1 VDEDDFMATPWTLE
15 KELCGLV
22 DATNVGE
29 ALCRLGI
36 VAAAAPRPKLEEV
49 HGWQRGGAETFI
61 YRFRVVQQ
69 GAVHDVLLKAV
80 VAFSTAKSLAE
91 LCEEWAARRRLLER
105 EGIRTPRLYH
115 AGHALVVEE
124 FIPEG
129 LSTFL
134 RSRPAEATHLFDQV
148 IRYAATLEKH
158 GFCPLSPFHG
168 LRTNGTDVFAVD
180 FGQDL
185 GPPGLTARRGRRLL
199 REAIKWLSRASSQSI
214 DESRATAVFAF
225 HAADAKSGGFK

>member
-1 VDEDDFMATPWTLE
+1 MATPWTLE

-22 DATNVGE
+22 DTTSVGQ

-36 VAAAAPRPKLEEV
+36 VEEPLPRPKLEEV
-49 HGWQRGGAETFI
+49 HGWRRGGAETFI
-61 YRFRVVQQ
+61 YRFRVSQQ
-69 GAVHDVLLKAV
+69 SAVHDVLLKAV
-80 VAFSTAKSLAE
+80 VAFSTVKSLNE
-91 LCEEWAARRRLLER
+91 LAEEWAERRRLLEH

-115 AGHALVVEE
+115 AGRALVVEE
-124 FIPEG
+124 FVPEG
-129 LSTFL
+129 LSSFL
-134 RSRPAEATHLFDQV
+134 RRRPAEATHLFDQV

-185 GPPGLTARRGRRLL
+185 GPPGLSSRRGRRLL
-199 REAIKWLSRASSQSI
+199 REAIKWLSRASSQAI